1 MFKPHEFCL
10 KFKARWQNEEEC
22 LGSPGTSY
30 LSSTRNDFSQSCF
43 VKTWLFA
50 GDWSGMVRGGQPGST
65 PSLISLIMSGNRAGS
80 APPRKAQVSP
90 PGAFNAHGES
100 HADVA
105 MLLAEHVP
113 GGRDMVTWM
122 GKVWKFQGP
131 LHTPKNSP
139 NL

>member
-1 MFKPHEFCL
+1 
-10 KFKARWQNEEEC
+10 
-22 LGSPGTSY
+22 
-30 LSSTRNDFSQSCF
+30 
-43 VKTWLFA
+43 
-50 GDWSGMVRGGQPGST
+50 
-65 PSLISLIMSGNRAGS
+65 MSGNRAGS

-105 MLLAEHVP
+105 MLLAEDVP